1 MVGKTLQKAPLIE
14 NGYPSPVTSRMLTL
28 AEVGELSLDN
38 PSWWPKM
45 CEGVAE
51 NGLKALTKEA
61 KKRGWSWGAVWG
73 WIVADEK
80 RYLDYQ
86 RALEAFTQVKYHE
99 TLDIADDA
107 PETKVGVSKAAL
119 RIGTRKDFT
128 SKVDR
133 ARWGEVKRT
142 ETSQVLV
149 VDAGLLGSASE
160 LLTKIRSLPEKV
172 INPEDAP

>member
-1 MVGKTLQKAPLIE
+1 
-14 NGYPSPVTSRMLTL
+14 MLTL
-28 AEVGELSLDN
+28 AEVGELCADN
-38 PSWWPKM
+38 PTWWPKI

-80 RYLDYQ
+80 RYAQYQ
-86 RALEAFTQVKYHE
+86 QALEAFTQLKAHE

-107 PETKVGVSKAAL
+107 EMTKVGVSHAAL

-142 ETSQVLV
+142 ETNSVLV
-149 VDAGLLGSASE
+149 VDCLLYTS
-160 LLTKIRSLPEKV
+160 
-172 INPEDAP
+172 DAADE